1 MAAIQMAPKMTMS
14 PCTGWSLFGISSGEK
29 KRRLLVKTSVDE
41 RVEGADGDMQS
52 WRDLL
57 CTLRQD
63 LSSMGCAGDN
73 VLTMFT
79 LE

>member
-1 MAAIQMAPKMTMS
+1 MKAIQMAPKTPLS
-14 PCTGWSLFGISSGEK
+14 RCTGWSFFGISSGEK
-29 KRRLLVKTSVDE
+29 KRRQLVKASVDE

-52 WRDLL
+52 WCDLL

-63 LSSMGCAGDN
+63 LSSLGCAGDN